1 MWGPGRVDDDM
12 YFWRKLEAAG
22 KVVLSANRVA
32 VGHLELIA
40 TWPDPSGRA
49 IYQQTKDYHER
60 GKPKA
65 AWK

>member
-1 MWGPGRVDDDM
+1 M